1 MKLQEEWKISGITQ
15 KKCGMK
21 EMRLFIWA
29 RSNMEENIVFSLAS
43 TEDAPTIA
51 KLNLFFN
58 EVDESPEAIAARMSD
73 PNCVET
79 VTLAKVADKTVGFAL
94 MRVVP
99 SVLYSTPHAEL
110 TELYVMEE
118 YRQRGIASG
127 LIAFAEQIAVQKGAR
142 NILVQTGDDN
152 IPALA
157 LYKKLGYEEYDLVL
171 RKRIAQ
177 EFRLT

>member
-1 MKLQEEWKISGITQ
+1 MKTEV
-15 KKCGMK
+15 
-21 EMRLFIWA
+21 
-29 RSNMEENIVFSLAS
+29 NILLAS
-43 TEDAPTIA
+43 ANDAPAVA
-51 KLNLFFN
+51 KLNLLFN
-58 EVDESPEAIAARMSD
+58 EVDESPEAIAARISD

-79 VTLAKVADKTVGFAL
+79 AILAKIANKVVGFAL
-94 MRVVP
+94 VHVVP

-142 NILVQTGDDN
+142 SILVQTGDDN
-152 IPALA
+152 LSALA

-171 RKRIAQ
+171 RKRIA
-177 EFRLT
+177 